1 MAPRLS
7 LAMIVRN
14 EADRLGACL
23 DSLHG
28 LVDEKVVVD
37 TGSTD
42 ATVAIA
48 EARGAKVC
56 SFAWVDD
63 FSAARNEGIRQCSGD
78 WVLVLDADER
88 LDAEGTAAIRAALH
102 RPQVEGFLL
111 TIRNYLP
118 SGAYLGIH
126 GGSLPNRGGFPGTEH
141 LAFCTEF
148 SALRLFRR
156 REGMAYTGRIHE
168 VLDPAFETHGW
179 RSAPLAAVIHHLG
192 KAEPDREQ
200 AKQRTYFQL
209 AQAEAREHPG
219 DSRAQYNLLQEAAM
233 TGAWEAC
240 AEAARAFLRLRPRAP
255 LKVFLE
261 GARALRELGRL
272 DEAEAILGQ
281 APEAPGTRSIRLVAE
296 AELRFARGQADR
308 ALSALLEAISAD
320 PHSTLSFLRLGRWL
334 QEQGDSEAARDL
346 LRAGLDQNPRDL
358 LLWEALVGV
367 SAAEGN
373 LPIAARDAWDALAA
387 FPEGGRGLWHQ
398 MVAHAL
404 LQTGSVVEAA
414 EVVTRGLAA
423 FPDEPELRRL
433 AAQIPSEGR

>member
-1 MAPRLS
+1 
-7 LAMIVRN
+7 MIVRN
-14 EADRLGACL
+14 EAERLGACL
-23 DSLHG
+23 DSLQG
-28 LVDEKVVVD
+28 LVDETVVVD

-48 EARGAKVC
+48 EARGAKVH
-56 SFAWVDD
+56 SFTWVDD
-63 FSAARNEGIRQCSGD
+63 FAAARNESLRQCSGD

-88 LDAEGTAAIRAALH
+88 LDAEGAAAIRAALG
-102 RPQVEGFLL
+102 RPEVEGFLL

-126 GGSLPNRGGFPGTEH
+126 GGSSPNPGGFPGTEH

-156 REGMAYTGRIHE
+156 QEGLAYTGRIHE
-168 VLDPAFETHGW
+168 TLDPAFDTQGW
-179 RSAPLAAVIHHLG
+179 RTAPLAAVIHHLG

-200 AKQRTYFQL
+200 AKQQAYFQL
-209 AQAEAREHPG
+209 AQTEAREQPG
-219 DSRAQYNLLQEAAM
+219 DPRVQYNLLQEAAM
-233 TGAWEAC
+233 TGVWEAC
-240 AEAARAFLRLRPRAP
+240 AEAARAFLQLRPRAP

-272 DEAEAILGQ
+272 DEAEAILAR
-281 APEAPGTRSIRLVAE
+281 APDAPDTRPIRLVAQ
-296 AELRFARGQADR
+296 AELQFARGQADR
-308 ALSALLEAISAD
+308 ALSTLLEAIAAD

-334 QEQGDSEAARDL
+334 QEQGDSEAAREL

-373 LPIAARDAWDALAA
+373 LSIAARDAWDALAA
-387 FPEGGRGLWHQ
+387 FPQGGRGLWHQ
-398 MVAHAL
+398 MVALAL
-404 LQTGSVVEAA
+404 LQAGSAPEAA
-414 EVVTRGLAA
+414 VVVARGLAA
-423 FPDEPELRRL
+423 FPEEPELRRL
-433 AAQIPSEGR
+433 AARVPPGDR

>member
-1 MAPRLS
+1 
-7 LAMIVRN
+7 MIVRN
-14 EADRLGACL
+14 EAERLGACL
-23 DSLHG
+23 DSLQG
-28 LVDEKVVVD
+28 LVDETVVVD

-63 FSAARNEGIRQCSGD
+63 FAAARNESLRQCSGD

-88 LDAEGTAAIRAALH
+88 LDAEGAAAIRAALG
-102 RPQVEGFLL
+102 RPEVEGFLL

-126 GGSLPNRGGFPGTEH
+126 GGSSPNPGGFPGTEH

-156 REGMAYTGRIHE
+156 QEGLAYTGRIHE
-168 VLDPAFETHGW
+168 TLDPAFDTQGW
-179 RSAPLAAVIHHLG
+179 RTAPLAAVIHHLG

-200 AKQRTYFQL
+200 AKQQAYFQL
-209 AQAEAREHPG
+209 AQTEAREQPG
-219 DSRAQYNLLQEAAM
+219 DPRVQYNLLQEAAM
-233 TGAWEAC
+233 TGVWEAC
-240 AEAARAFLRLRPRAP
+240 AEAARAFLQLRPRAP

-272 DEAEAILGQ
+272 DEAEAILAR
-281 APEAPGTRSIRLVAE
+281 APDAPDTRPIRLVAQ
-296 AELRFARGQADR
+296 AELQFARGQADR
-308 ALSALLEAISAD
+308 ALSTLLEAIAAD

-334 QEQGDSEAARDL
+334 QEQGDSEAAREL

-373 LPIAARDAWDALAA
+373 LSIAARDAWDALAA
-387 FPEGGRGLWHQ
+387 FPQGGRGLWHQ
-398 MVAHAL
+398 MVALAL
-404 LQTGSVVEAA
+404 LQAGSAPEAA
-414 EVVTRGLAA
+414 VVVARGLAA
-423 FPDEPELRRL
+423 FPEEPELRRL
-433 AAQIPSEGR
+433 AARVPPGDR

>member
-1 MAPRLS
+1 
-7 LAMIVRN
+7 MIVRN
-14 EADRLGACL
+14 EAERLGACL
-23 DSLHG
+23 DSLQG
-28 LVDEKVVVD
+28 LVDETVVVD

-48 EARGAKVC
+48 EARGAKVHA
-56 SFAWVDD
+56 FTWVDD
-63 FSAARNEGIRQCSGD
+63 FAAARNESLRQCSGD

-88 LDAEGTAAIRAALH
+88 LDAEGAAAIRAALG
-102 RPQVEGFLL
+102 RPEVEGFLL

-126 GGSLPNRGGFPGTEH
+126 GGSSPNPGGFPGTEH

-156 REGMAYTGRIHE
+156 QEGLAYTGRIHE
-168 VLDPAFETHGW
+168 TLDPAFDTQGW
-179 RSAPLAAVIHHLG
+179 RTAPLAAVIHHLG

-200 AKQRTYFQL
+200 AKQQAYFQL
-209 AQAEAREHPG
+209 AQTEAREQPG
-219 DSRAQYNLLQEAAM
+219 DPRVQYNLLQEAAM
-233 TGAWEAC
+233 TGVWEAC
-240 AEAARAFLRLRPRAP
+240 AEAARAFLQLRPRAP

-272 DEAEAILGQ
+272 DEAEAILAR
-281 APEAPGTRSIRLVAE
+281 APDAPDTRPIRLVAQ
-296 AELRFARGQADR
+296 AELQFARGQADR
-308 ALSALLEAISAD
+308 ALSTLLEAIAAD

-334 QEQGDSEAARDL
+334 QEQGDSEAAREL

-373 LPIAARDAWDALAA
+373 LSIAARDAWDALAA
-387 FPEGGRGLWHQ
+387 FPQGGRGLWHQ
-398 MVAHAL
+398 MVALAL
-404 LQTGSVVEAA
+404 LQAGSAPEAA
-414 EVVTRGLAA
+414 VVVARGLAA
-423 FPDEPELRRL
+423 FPEEPELRRL
-433 AAQIPSEGR
+433 AARVPPGDR

>member
-1 MAPRLS
+1 
-7 LAMIVRN
+7 MIVRN
-14 EADRLGACL
+14 EAERLGACL
-23 DSLHG
+23 DSLQG
-28 LVDEKVVVD
+28 LVDETVVVD

-48 EARGAKVC
+48 EARGAKVHA
-56 SFAWVDD
+56 FTWVDD
-63 FSAARNEGIRQCSGD
+63 FAAARNESLRQCSGD

-88 LDAEGTAAIRAALH
+88 LDAEGAAAIRGALD
-102 RPQVEGFLL
+102 RPEVEGFLF
-111 TIRNYLP
+111 TFRNYLP

-126 GGSLPNRGGFPGTEH
+126 GGSSPNPGGFPGTEH

-148 SALRLFRR
+148 PALRLFRR
-156 REGMAYTGRIHE
+156 QEGMAYTGRIHE
-168 VLDPAFETHGW
+168 TLDPAFETHGW
-179 RSAPLAAVIHHLG
+179 RTAPLAAVIHHLG

-200 AKQRTYFQL
+200 AKQQAYFEL

-219 DSRAQYNLLQEAAM
+219 DPRVQYNLLQEAAM

-240 AEAARAFLRLRPRAP
+240 AEAARAFLQLRPWAP

-272 DEAEAILGQ
+272 EEAEAILAQ
-281 APEAPGTRSIRLVAE
+281 APEAPDTRPIRLVAQ
-296 AELRFARGQADR
+296 AELQFARGQADR
-308 ALSALLEAISAD
+308 ALSTLLEAIAAD
-320 PHSTLSFLRLGRWL
+320 PHSTLSFLRLARWL
-334 QEQGDSEAARDL
+334 QGNGDPDAAREL

-373 LPIAARDAWDALAA
+373 LSIAARDAWDALAA
-387 FPEGGRGLWHQ
+387 FPQGGRGLWHQ

-404 LQTGSVVEAA
+404 LQAGSAPEA
-414 EVVTRGLAA
+414 EVVVARGLAA
-423 FPDEPELRRL
+423 FPEEPELRRL
-433 AAQIPSEGR
+433 AARVPPGDR